1 MAQLIRKA
9 IKVLLL
15 AAQMKGHFAFE
26 NFESNAISN
35 QVTNVLFVLG
45 VLEDPEIQ
53 AIWRQ

>member
-26 NFESNAISN
+26 NFESYAISY
-35 QVTNVLFVLG
+35 QVINMV
-45 VLEDPEIQ
+45 
-53 AIWRQ
+53 

>member
-26 NFESNAISN
+26 NFECNTMSY
-35 QVTNVLFVLG
+35 QVINMFQDSLNSMDLIGTIL
-45 VLEDPEIQ
+45 D
-53 AIWRQ
+53 

>member
-26 NFESNAISN
+26 NFECNAMSY
-35 QVTNVLFVLG
+35 QVINMEQGF
-45 VLEDPEIQ
+45 LEQYEFD
-53 AIWRQ
+53 